1 MYVETLRLTPQ
12 GMQAFTSAKDGG
24 LYLRPTRCSFGDY
37 KGSEPTAVPEK
48 LIGNKVAEVSGIR
61 FLEVLGGN
69 IARFTFDIPADVPD
83 KGEALIGEVLV
94 SLEDGIPF
102 AHVVLDE
109 PIHKFRGNAHRISM
123 LLYLQGE
130 EDMARVFNVSMG
142 EHVTLPQVTSVNW
155 LPPIDSG
162 MAASTVVVA
171 DLFTTADGGKVP
183 GLAFRAGIAGNAW
196 SFAGHDRVWS
206 DPVGARFISP
216 TQIKAEGMSEDL
228 KTTDSIIVSVI
239 SGGGAGYCRSAEYD
253 GKILQLNTDI
263 PEIPLFTA
271 TSVIAVWVAGTA
283 RGSGGGI
290 PLPDNTD
297 EVPPDWVL
305 TPGEDGGPPVWS
317 PPSNNGSTPAQGV
330 VLYSPPSKLVSKS
343 LVTTATPSSLVYEM
357 LEAVDSSA
365 DVMLVVG
372 GATQPRT
379 AFDVSEGDQLILSEA
394 PDTNMDL
401 NARAFVR
408 EPTTGH
414 EMEIT
419 VVSLTGD
426 GGSPEIDL
434 GAGISDVE
442 QVIAIV
448 NRLQNPVTA
457 YTITD
462 GKLRFTENIPAGVA
476 ADLYCLRHNARIGAS
491 TKIIPHQFQIDLET
505 SSFQLTV
512 APVSKSHV
520 IILDTGTV
528 VMQNEFQLIGDHIVM
543 NTPLPAHSGRFIE
556 ILVFQNQVNSG
567 SPDRSLEGV
576 LTHAYLTPS
585 GIQIERHGRAPL
597 KVPCPRPIFS
607 GRNGIVIDD
616 SQFPMIRLSYAPDQ
630 DPAARKRT
638 QIVAGQRSATDSE
651 EIVFAQKIQ
660 IPEDMSMMINA
671 EFSASLGPGFSS
683 ELHREAIECVVA
695 IVEIG
700 DKTPEYGS
708 NARGTGRAGFSAHSA
723 ADDQAVVYADRHL
736 TYSADIVADNYKARA
751 VEVVAKMRVTGAKVS
766 AYGSNLN
773 VQVNIMMA
781 R

>member
-37 KGSEPTAVPEK
+37 KGSEPTAVPET

-69 IARFTFDIPADVPD
+69 LVRFTFDIPANVPEQ
-83 KGEALIGEVLV
+83 GEALIGEALV

-102 AHVVLDE
+102 AHVVLAN
-109 PIHKFRGNAHRISM
+109 PIHKFRGNAHRVSL
-123 LLYLQGE
+123 LLYMISEQ
-130 EDMARVFNVSMG
+130 DSDRVFNVSMG

-162 MAASTVVVA
+162 MSAATVVVA

-183 GLAFRAGIAGNAW
+183 GMAFRAGIGGNAW
-196 SFAGHDRVWS
+196 SFAGYDRVWS

-216 TQIKAEGMSEDL
+216 TQINAEGLYDGM
-228 KTTDSIIVSVI
+228 KITDSIIVSVI
-239 SGGGAGYCRSAEYD
+239 SGGGAGYCRSAEFD
-253 GKILQLNTDI
+253 GKLLQLNTDV

-283 RGSGGGI
+283 RSGGGGI

-297 EVPPDWVL
+297 DVPPDWVL
-305 TPGEDGGPPVWS
+305 TPGEQGKPPVWS
-317 PPSNNGSTPAQGV
+317 PPPSNGSTPASGV

-357 LEAVDSSA
+357 LEAVDTSA

-379 AFDVSEGDQLILSEA
+379 AFDVLEGDQLILSEA
-394 PDTNMDL
+394 PDTNLDL

-414 EMEIT
+414 ELEVT
-419 VVSLTGD
+419 VVSVTGD
-426 GGSPEIDL
+426 GGSPEIEL
-434 GAGISDVE
+434 GAGITDVE
-442 QVIAIV
+442 QVIAV
-448 NRLQNPVTA
+448 VSRLQNPVTA
-457 YTITD
+457 YTIND
-462 GKLRFTENIPAGVA
+462 GKLRFTENIPAGVPV
-476 ADLYCLRHNARIGAS
+476 DLYCLRHNARIGAS

-520 IILDTGTV
+520 FIIDTGTV
-528 VMQNEFQLIGDHIVM
+528 VMQSEFQLIGDHIVM
-543 NTPLPAHSGRFIE
+543 NTPIPAHSNRFIE

-576 LTHAYLTPS
+576 LTHAFLTPS
-585 GIQIERHGRAPL
+585 GILLERHGRAPL
-597 KVPCPRPIFS
+597 KVPCPRPVFS
-607 GRNGIVIDD
+607 GRDGIVIDD
-616 SQFPMIRLSYAPDQ
+616 TQFPLVKLSYAPDQ

-638 QIVAGQRSATDSE
+638 HIIAGQRSATDSE
-651 EIVFAQKIQ
+651 EIVFTQKIQ
-660 IPEDMSMMINA
+660 ITEDMSMMINA

-683 ELHREAIECVVA
+683 ELHRESIECVVA
-695 IVEIG
+695 IVEVG
-700 DKTPEYGS
+700 AKSPEYGS

-723 ADDQAVVYADRHL
+723 VDDQATVYADRHL
-736 TYSADIVADNYKARA
+736 TYSADIVASNYKARA
-751 VEVVAKMRVTGAKVS
+751 VEVIAKMRVTGAKVS

>member
-37 KGSEPTAVPEK
+37 KGSEPTAVPET
-48 LIGNKVAEVSGIR
+48 LIGNKVAEVTGIR

-69 IARFTFDIPADVPD
+69 LVRFTFDIPTNVPD
-83 KGEALIGEVLV
+83 QGEALIGEVLV

-102 AHVVLDE
+102 AHVVLAE
-109 PIHKFRGNAHRISM
+109 PIHKFRGNAHRISL
-123 LLYLQGE
+123 LLYMVGE
-130 EDMARVFNVSMG
+130 HDIGRVFNVSMG

-162 MAASTVVVA
+162 MTAASVIVA

-183 GLAFRAGIAGNAW
+183 GMAFRAGIGGNAW

-206 DPVGARFISP
+206 DPAGTRFISP
-216 TQIKAEGMSEDL
+216 TQINAEGIEGL
-228 KTTDSIIVSVI
+228 KVTDSIIVSVI
-239 SGGGAGYCRSAEYD
+239 SGGGAGYCRSAEFD
-253 GKILQLNTDI
+253 GKLLQLNTDV

-283 RGSGGGI
+283 HSSGGGI

-297 EVPPDWVL
+297 DVPPDWVL
-305 TPGEDGGPPVWS
+305 TPGEPGKPPVWS
-317 PPSNNGSTPAQGV
+317 PPPSAGSNPAQGV

-343 LVTTATPSSLVYEM
+343 LVTTATPSSMVYEM
-357 LEAVDSSA
+357 LEAVETSA

-414 EMEIT
+414 ELEIT
-419 VVSLTGD
+419 VLTVTGD

-434 GAGISDVE
+434 GAGITDVE
-442 QVIAIV
+442 QVIAV
-448 NRLQNPVTA
+448 VSRLQNPVTA

-462 GKLRFTENIPAGVA
+462 GKLRFTENIPAGVQ
-476 ADLYCLRHNARIGAS
+476 ADLYCMRHNARIGAS

-512 APVSKSHV
+512 APVAKSHV
-520 IILDTGTV
+520 IVIDTGTV
-528 VMQNEFQLIGDHIVM
+528 VMQSEFQLIGDHIVM
-543 NTPLPAHSGRFIE
+543 NTPLPAHSNRFIE

-576 LTHAYLTPS
+576 FTHAYLTPS
-585 GIQIERHGRAPL
+585 GIQIERHGRPPL
-597 KVPCPRPIFS
+597 KVPCPRPIFT
-607 GRNGIVIDD
+607 GRDGIEVDD
-616 SQFPMIRLSYAPDQ
+616 TQYPLVRLSYAPDQ
-630 DPAARKRT
+630 DPAAKKRT
-638 QIVAGQRSATDSE
+638 QIIAGQRSAKDSE
-651 EIVFAQKIQ
+651 EIVFTQKIQ
-660 IPEDMSMMINA
+660 IPEDVSMMINA

-708 NARGTGRAGFSAHSA
+708 NARGTGRAGFSAHGAS
-723 ADDQAVVYADRHL
+723 DDQAVVYADRHL
-736 TYSADIVADNYKARA
+736 TYSADIVASNYKARA